1 VVKNV
6 FKLLSISSL
15 NIEHSTSVVFKAA
28 HALNVVSNR
37 LRLEPPQNVPDQ
49 TDCKEWLLHR
59 DLESNA
65 ILLAVQQTA
74 GQHFFFVMA

>member
-1 VVKNV
+1 VVENV

-15 NIEHSTSVVFKAA
+15 NIKHSTSVVFKAA

-49 TDCKEWLLHR
+49 TDSKKWLLHR
-59 DLESNA
+59 NLESNA